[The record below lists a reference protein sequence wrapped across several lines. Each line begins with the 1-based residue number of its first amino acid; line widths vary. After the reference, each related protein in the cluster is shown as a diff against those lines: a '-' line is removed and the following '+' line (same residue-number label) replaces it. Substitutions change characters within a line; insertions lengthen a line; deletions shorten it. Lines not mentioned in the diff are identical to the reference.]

1 MPKQYTLDIPEIAQ
15 PKRKVSPASQKINRK
30 QAMANLRQIKRD
42 IERGHS
48 VIGDDGVPR
57 TTLAIRQSRAQFLLT
72 AIDDIMKGVEVAAA
86 FNLEKPRGQAKKEER
101 DIVIAMAIR
110 ELQNVGNSL
119 DEAVK
124 IVAGELALSE
134 EAVLTSRKKGQRIA
148 SLIEKI
154 TPRSDSRT
162 YRRHEPLIE
171 LLHGQYVKVKG

>member
-1 MPKQYTLDIPEIAQ
+1 MT
-15 PKRKVSPASQKINRK
+15 VF
-30 QAMANLRQIKRD
+30 
-42 IERGHS
+42 
-48 VIGDDGVPR
+48 PR

-134 EAVLTSRKKGQRIA
+134 EAVLTSRKKRAAYCVPHRKKSRHAATLAPTVG
-148 SLIEKI
+148 
-154 TPRSDSRT
+154 TNRSSNCFM
-162 YRRHEPLIE
+162 
-171 LLHGQYVKVKG
+171 VNM